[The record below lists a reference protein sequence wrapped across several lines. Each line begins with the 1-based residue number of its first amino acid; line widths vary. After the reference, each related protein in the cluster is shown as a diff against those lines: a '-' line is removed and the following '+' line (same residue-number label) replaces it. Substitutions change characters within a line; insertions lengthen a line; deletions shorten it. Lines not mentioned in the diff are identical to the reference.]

1 MNVTVKVVGMLAHS
15 AGFSERRIDVAADTT
30 TAEVLR
36 AVSIDLTLPMVIARN
51 GVSVRPD
58 EVVHEG
64 DRIVVAPMFSGG

>member
-58 EVVHEG
+58 EVVHDG